1 MIQAIWIITE
11 TGQCI
16 FSHKYI
22 KMDIE
27 DQLISGLLTA
37 FNAFS
42 AESGI
47 GGIQQIGGEDNQFVY
62 GSAGKFLVAAL
73 ADKRDD
79 PSLVE
84 NLINKIS
91 VAFQEKFSKYLTDD
105 MYIDLNIFEGFET
118 DIDQILFP
126 KILARGAASTIF
138 GTIVTMALTIGTLFI
153 IIQIP
158 NIFPNLGSGVLSNLP
173 YLIFLAC
180 IPGFFVGAIT
190 AGTRKYALIANT
202 IGILPVIGYFVYD
215 IAVAGILL
223 GDTSNLATTIP
234 IVLLMAEQYIAIAL
248 LSAILGGGLIERKRL
263 FQFPAEAERV
273 ETNQIL
279 DIYETHEHSQEAAPQ
294 QEIYVQDT
302 TQSED
307 YYASSSFVDEQQQLP
322 TPPPPQEYQ
331 QQDRENQ

>member
-16 FSHKYI
+16 FSHKYV

-73 ADKRDD
+73 ADTRDD
-79 PSLVE
+79 PVLVE
-84 NLINKIS
+84 SLINKIS
-91 VAFQEKFSKYLTDD
+91 LTFQEKFSMYLTDD
-105 MYIDLNIFEGFET
+105 MYMDLNLFNGFEA

-126 KILARGAASTIF
+126 KILARGAASMIF
-138 GTIVTMALTIGTLFI
+138 GTFVTMALTIGTLFI

-158 NIFPNLGSGVLSNLP
+158 NIFPGLHAGVLDNIA

-180 IPGFFVGAIT
+180 VPGFFVGAIT

-202 IGILPVIGYFVYD
+202 IGILPVISYFAYD
-215 IAVAGILL
+215 IAVSGVLL

-248 LSAILGGGLIERKRL
+248 LTAILGGGLIERKRL
-263 FQFPAEAERV
+263 FQFPADIERV

-279 DIYETHEHSQEAAPQ
+279 GMHETFEQLQEAAPQ
-294 QEIYVQDT
+294 QEVYGQDT
-302 TQSED
+302 TQTED
-307 YYASSSFVDEQQQLP
+307 YYASSSFADNQQISS
-322 TPPPPQEYQ
+322 PPPAPQEYQ
-331 QQDRENQ
+331 QQDWEKQ